1 LARLGWAGVINDLF
15 EQPVKTFRHFLQRLT
30 YQKPFREEQPGPGD
44 ALRSETEPRGP
55 LVRFTAARRVNL
67 PHPAYYANAA
77 SNRTRRR
84 HRRSAERLPRGSDAA
99 PSVSQPGCG
108 IEQHFVDIL
117 GFCRYGPKLRLLSRR
132 LTLRSGGTFMD
143 ISDKIIWQ
151 QASGD
156 TERDY
161 SELCLKWDVILNG
174 PGYAGPWPDCAKVL
188 SKDGSSS
195 RKITDL
201 RRFSEEMKDGDF
213 VVLRLGTANVLG
225 VGQIVDSYE

>member
-99 PSVSQPGCG
+99 PSVSQPW
-108 IEQHFVDIL
+108 
-117 GFCRYGPKLRLLSRR
+117 LRDRA
-132 LTLRSGGTFMD
+132 TLR
-143 ISDKIIWQ
+143 
-151 QASGD
+151 
-156 TERDY
+156 
-161 SELCLKWDVILNG
+161 
-174 PGYAGPWPDCAKVL
+174 
-188 SKDGSSS
+188 
-195 RKITDL
+195 
-201 RRFSEEMKDGDF
+201 
-213 VVLRLGTANVLG
+213 
-225 VGQIVDSYE
+225 